1 MSKVSKREEIWTRV
15 LKMRRR
21 TRPRMLESKPTR
33 IAATK
38 MMMMKMKVMKTN
50 QNQIPKIKRR
60 LLQKQLWLSKERK
73 T

>member
-1 MSKVSKREEIWTRV
+1 
-15 LKMRRR
+15 
-21 TRPRMLESKPTR
+21 MLASRPTR
-33 IAATK
+33 IAATTK
-38 MMMMKMKVMKTN
+38 MMMRMKVMKTN